1 MKTILLLLRNG
12 FRVDRRKFIP
22 FMAMVVVVVT
32 LVASVDA
39 FKASVLASAW
49 DPIVHG
55 DGGDVLIMKSEKRP
69 VYTMSAG
76 GLHAVYSRQLMTR
89 DDLGG
94 LLTRYPSTLS
104 LNIPGEADVS
114 GGLRSV
120 AVSGFDSLGGPT
132 PRCSAGRLPNAEDA
146 ALAVQSGEAPVKVA
160 IFPNSEA
167 LRSLKLGDRFRLTIP
182 GIVPS
187 GGAPYI
193 TGVYEMAQGI
203 DYLDYRNQVTITVEV
218 IGIMDESLSGSDRV
232 RFHLNDLNRLTGG
245 HDFINM
251 AAINTGERDIGEL
264 ARIGGEVEAELGSG
278 FYALTVTDK
287 MGMTGEMRA
296 LERHA
301 DRLMQMV
308 FLICVLMMATAVVL
322 IISYRRQQDAQLLF
336 LGIGRGALVAA
347 VVIQIAVISL
357 CAVVLGLTL
366 PSLMALRF
374 RADSFT
380 GAACWRYFT
389 LVWVTVAVSAIVSLV
404 LLPRKGDTLEVMRNE

>member
-1 MKTILLLLRNG
+1 MLLLLLRNG

-22 FMAMVVVVVT
+22 FVAMVAIVVT
-32 LVASVDA
+32 LVASADA
-39 FKASVLASAW
+39 FKAGVLANAW

-55 DGGDVLIMKSEKRP
+55 DGGDILIMKSEKRP
-69 VYTMSAG
+69 VYTLSAG
-76 GLHAVYSRQLMTR
+76 GLFAVYSRQLMTR
-89 DDLGG
+89 SDLRGV
-94 LLTRYPSTLS
+94 LDRYPSTLS
-104 LNIPGEADVS
+104 LNIPGEASVAGES
-114 GGLRSV
+114 RSV

-132 PRCSAGRLPNAEDA
+132 PHCSAGRLPNAEDA
-146 ALAVQSGEAPVKVA
+146 ALAAQSGEAPVRVA
-160 IFPNSEA
+160 IFPNSESF
-167 LRSLKLGDRFRLTIP
+167 RSLKTGDRFPLTIP

-187 GGAPYI
+187 GGTPYI

-203 DYLDYRNQVTITVEV
+203 DYLDYRNQVTVTVEV

-232 RFHLNDLNRLTGG
+232 RFHLDDLKRLTGG

-251 AAINTGERDIGEL
+251 VAISADQRDIGEL
-264 ARIGGEVEAELGSG
+264 ARVGDEVEAELGSG

-347 VVIQIAVISL
+347 VVIQIAAICL
-357 CAVVLGLTL
+357 CAVALGLTV
-366 PSLMALRF
+366 PSLLALRF
-374 RADSFT
+374 RAGSLT
-380 GAACWRYFT
+380 GAACWRYLT
-389 LVWVTVAVSAIVSLV
+389 LVLVTVAVSAIVSLL